1 MYAVIATGGKQYR
14 VEQGDIIQVEKLPV
28 EPEESVEFE
37 QVLLVSGE
45 DGIKI
50 GSPVVPGAKVVGKV
64 LEQGKGP
71 KIHGLRYRAKV
82 NYRRRYGHRQ
92 PYTKVEI
99 QDILV

>member
-14 VEQGDIIQVEKLPV
+14 VEQGDIILVERLPQ
-28 EPEESVEFE
+28 EPEELVDFE
-37 QVLLVSGE
+37 QVLLVS
-45 DGIKI
+45 DGNGTKI
-50 GSPVVPGAKVVGKV
+50 GDPVLSGAKVTAKV

-71 KIHGLRYRAKV
+71 KVRGMRYRAKK

-92 PYTKVEI
+92 CYTKVEI